1 MEWVSVREYDES
13 GNYVQTVL
21 MPWENLSDEEKGE
34 DDGGVITL
42 KEEEE

>member
-34 DDGGVITL
+34 EDVITL